1 MMADT
6 ITRFKEGK
14 PVLYYTWTPYWVSD
28 VMKPGKDVVWLQVPF
43 SSLPGE
49 QQNIDTK
56 LPNGANY
63 GFPVNTMHIVAN
75 KAWAEKPGGGET
87 VRHHEAAAG
96 GYQRAER
103 HDACR

>member
-14 PVLYYTWTPYWVSD
+14 PVLYYTRPPYWVSD

-43 SSLPGE
+43 SSAGRTEILIL
-49 QQNIDTK
+49 NRRTARTK
-56 LPNGANY
+56 GS
-63 GFPVNTMHIVAN
+63 VNTMYAVAN
-75 KAWAEKPGGGET
+75 KRMRENPAAANCYY
-87 VRHHEAAAG
+87 HEVAAG

>member
-43 SSLPGE
+43 SSLPA
-49 QQNIDTK
+49 NRKILILNCRTR
-56 LPNGANY
+56 ANY

-75 KAWAEKPGGGET
+75 KAWRRKIRRRRNCSPS
-87 VRHHEAAAG
+87 
-96 GYQRAER
+96 
-103 HDACR
+103 